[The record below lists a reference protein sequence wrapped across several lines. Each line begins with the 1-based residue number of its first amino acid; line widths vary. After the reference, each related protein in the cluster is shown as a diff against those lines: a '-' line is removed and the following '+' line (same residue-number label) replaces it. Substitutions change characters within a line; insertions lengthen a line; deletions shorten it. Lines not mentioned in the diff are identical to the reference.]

1 MCVGK
6 TCGKTYVESTY
17 TASMSEGP
25 TKRQY
30 GPVGGTSPT
39 PASADGPSGT
49 NPPNTSQR
57 MSTELARATVEA
69 QATAVASGTWDDD
82 RQVLLELDESWTIV
96 ACNTGSESVL
106 GHRAQDL
113 LQQRIDILF
122 DGTDVL
128 AKLKDGARRASGWMV
143 RRDGLRMWADVT
155 CSAPMVHVGG
165 SPRRVLS
172 AFDATLQYRASQA
185 LRRQA
190 DNAASITAARD
201 LFIGSIAHELR
212 AALAPISTS
221 AAIMDRQLVQPSAV
235 PVPERLVGIV
245 RRNAA
250 AAARLIEDLLAY
262 STLSAG
268 KLVLRPAMLD
278 LDRLVADALDSLRHA
293 AQAKQVQL
301 QEHLC
306 AKACP
311 VHADSARLEQVLLNL
326 LGNAIKFTPAGGR
339 VAVTTACGPSHATVE
354 ISDTGRG
361 IAPDVLPFIFDP
373 FEQGGADITGQHGGF
388 GLGLAISAGIV
399 AQHGGRLVA
408 TSDGPGRGA
417 TFRLSLPL
425 GRQGVEAVDRP
436 RAGPLRVLYVEDN
449 MDAADAMRYALGT
462 LGWQMVHAGTCAAA
476 RALVSGAG
484 GAGFDVVLADLG
496 LPDGSGL
503 ELGQDLSRHLPV
515 VALTAYGAPLALA
528 GFADQLIKPADI
540 GEVQRALLKA
550 VATAFDKRPALR
562 A

>member
-1 MCVGK
+1 
-6 TCGKTYVESTY
+6 
-17 TASMSEGP
+17 MSEGP
-25 TKRQY
+25 NQRPP
-30 GPVGGTSPT
+30 GSFGGASPT
-39 PASADGPSGT
+39 PLSTDGPST
-49 NPPNTSQR
+49 PPPSQDLQR
-57 MSTELARATVEA
+57 MSAELAQATVEA
-69 QATAVASGTWDDD
+69 QAAAVASGTWDDD
-82 RQVLLELDESWTIV
+82 RQVLLELDDTWTIV
-96 ACNTGSESVL
+96 ACNAGCESVL

-113 LQQRIDILF
+113 LQQHIGILF
-122 DGTDVL
+122 DDTDVVD
-128 AKLKDGARRASGWMV
+128 KLKDGHRKASGWML

-155 CSAPMVHVGG
+155 CSAPMLHVGG

-190 DNAASITAARD
+190 DNAASSTAARD

-268 KLVLRPAMLD
+268 KLVLRPAPLN
-278 LDRLVADALDSLRHA
+278 LDRLVADTLDSLRHA

-306 AKACP
+306 AQARP
-311 VHADSARLEQVLLNL
+311 VHADNARLEQVLLNL

-339 VAVTTACGPSHATVE
+339 VAVTTSCGPSHATVE

-361 IAPDVLPFIFDP
+361 IDPDVLPFIFDP
-373 FEQGGADITGQHGGF
+373 FEQGGSDITGQHGGF

-408 TSDGPGRGA
+408 TSDGRDRGA

-425 GRQGVEAVDRP
+425 GRQGEAPMDRP

-449 MDAADAMRYALGT
+449 LDAADAMRYALGT
-462 LGWQMVHAGTCAAA
+462 LGWQMVHAGTCAGA
-476 RALVSGAG
+476 RALVSSAG
-484 GAGFDVVLADLG
+484 GAAFDVVLADLG

-503 ELGQDLSRHLPV
+503 ELGRDLSRDLPV
-515 VALTAYGAPLALA
+515 VALTAYGAPLALQ

-540 GEVQRALLKA
+540 CEVQRALLKA
-550 VATAFDKRPALR
+550 VATAGDRRPALR